1 MAKGLLKYFM
11 LKLISERKY
20 SGYELIKKI
29 QEHSGNKPSTGTV
42 YPLLKSMQ
50 NKGWI
55 KGFEKDEKTFYEI
68 TKSGKEK
75 LNEYDTIKKDYI
87 TKMHESVSL
96 VNKTFHQEG
105 HLIYIEQMEM
115 IHPLL
120 EEIIQLQNKGIEQVK
135 INKII
140 LNAIEQLK
148 QIKNGD
154 G

>member
-11 LKLISERKY
+11 LKLISERKS
-20 SGYELIKKI
+20 SGYDLIKKI
-29 QEHSGNKPSTGTV
+29 EEHSGNKPSTGTV

-50 NKGWI
+50 NEGWI
-55 KGFEKDEKTFYEI
+55 KGLEKDDKIYYEI
-68 TKSGKEK
+68 TKSGKKK

-87 TKMHESVSL
+87 TKMHESISL
-96 VNKTFHQEG
+96 VNETFHQEG
-105 HLIYIEQMEM
+105 HFLYVEQMEL

-120 EEIIQLQNKGIEQVK
+120 EEIIRLQKKGIEQKK
-135 INKII
+135 INAII
-140 LNAIEQLK
+140 LHAIEPLK

>member
-11 LKLISERKY
+11 LKLISERKH

-29 QEHSGNKPSTGTV
+29 EKHSGSKPSTGTV

-68 TKSGKEK
+68 TKLGKEK

-87 TKMHESVSL
+87 TKMHESVSII
-96 VNKTFHQEG
+96 NETFHQEG
-105 HLIYIEQMEM
+105 HVMYIEQMELL
-115 IHPLL
+115 HPLID
-120 EEIIQLQNKGIEQVK
+120 EIIQLQNEGIDQERIDNV
-135 INKII
+135 I
-140 LNAIEQLK
+140 LHAIEQLK
-148 QIKNGD
+148 KMRNKGD
-154 G
+154 

>member
-11 LKLISERKY
+11 LKLISERKH
-20 SGYELIKKI
+20 SGYELIKEI
-29 QEHSGNKPSTGTV
+29 EEHSGSKPSTGTV

-50 NKGWI
+50 GEGWI
-55 KGFEKDEKTFYEI
+55 KGIDRDEKTYYEI

-75 LNEYDTIKKDYI
+75 LNEYNTIKQDYI
-87 TKMHESVSL
+87 TKMHESVSIL
-96 VNKTFHQEG
+96 NETFHQEG
-105 HLIYIEQMEM
+105 HLMYIEQMEL

-120 EEIIQLQNKGIEQVK
+120 EEIINLQKQGIEQEK

-140 LNAIEQLK
+140 SNAIEQLK
-148 QIKNGD
+148 QMRIG